1 MPSKPSNRL
10 RFNIPTLEETF
21 KGERAAWR
29 NARKERQRKE
39 ASNRKRGTGNRL
51 DGLCHIDGKPCPRA
65 AKCAFRCFE
74 VCQNLAETTSSSV
87 YCSHT
92 SSCSRKHQRPRFTCG
107 LREANIT
114 E

>member
-1 MPSKPSNRL
+1 MPRKPSNRL

-21 KGERAAWR
+21 KGERSEWR

-39 ASNRKRGTGNRL
+39 ARNRERGTGNSL

-65 AKCAFRCFE
+65 AKCEFKCIE
-74 VCQNLAETTSSSV
+74 VCQNAKESTNYFKCGNAKTCFITRGL
-87 YCSHT
+87 
-92 SSCSRKHQRPRFTCG
+92 FTCG
-107 LREANIT
+107 LREAHIT

>member
-1 MPSKPSNRL
+1 MPRKPSTSR
-10 RFNIPTLEETF
+10 RFFIHTPEETF
-21 KGERAAWR
+21 KGERSEWL

-39 ASNRKRGTGNRL
+39 ARNRERGTGNSL

-92 SSCSRKHQRPRFTCG
+92 SSCSRKHPRPRFTCG
-107 LREANIT
+107 LREAHIT

>member
-1 MPSKPSNRL
+1 MPRKPSNRL
-10 RFNIPTLEETF
+10 RFSIPTPEETF

-29 NARKERQRKE
+29 NARKERERKE
-39 ASNRKRGTGNRL
+39 ASNRERGKGNRL
-51 DGLCHIDGKPCPRA
+51 DGLCHIDAKPCPRA

-74 VCQNLAETTSSSV
+74 VCQNLAEITSSV
-87 YCSHT
+87 YCAHT
-92 SSCSRKHQRPRFTCG
+92 SSCSRKPDRPRFTCG